1 MIDIYLITNS
11 TDMVNMDLFI
21 KSWTTR
27 MRGIFWHVG
36 KVILKWI
43 KKIQLQIADREAIKY
58 VMPKYD
64 EVRN

>member
-27 MRGIFWHVG
+27 MRGFWHVG